1 MDKYLRRSP
10 SRGWVLRLPPPL
22 LNKRCIK
29 CPTLRSF
36 ALIANSHFPS
46 LNANKP
52 SSIQRGLSPP
62 SAASLAGVYANNKK
76 NNPRELKMSRLER
89 IKNSISLLE
98 KSESPVSENIFYR
111 DFIYL
116 YNIAIS
122 ASIVYDV
129 AGNQG
134 MYDKEFQDLKDK
146 LEA

>member
-1 MDKYLRRSP
+1 
-10 SRGWVLRLPPPL
+10 
-22 LNKRCIK
+22 
-29 CPTLRSF
+29 
-36 ALIANSHFPS
+36 
-46 LNANKP
+46 
-52 SSIQRGLSPP
+52 
-62 SAASLAGVYANNKK
+62 
-76 NNPRELKMSRLER
+76 MSRLER